1 MERETLAD
9 KVGYYYPNGGRVLIG
24 LESTIFG

>member
-1 MERETLAD
+1 MERETLAN
-9 KVGYYYPNGGRVLIG
+9 KVGYYYPNDSRVLIG